1 MAGQDSERE
10 EVSTKI
16 GDMAMAALVFLIIVI
31 VYAVVWYSGGE

>member
-10 EVSTKI
+10 EGSKKI

-31 VYAVVWYSGGE
+31 VYAVVWCSGGE